1 METIN
6 LSVIGMT
13 CGACVKHVEKA
24 ISSIAGVRKVEVN
37 LNAGTAK
44 VEGDFAE
51 GASPILAALEGDGYP
66 AKVSFDQA
74 SKEKARSGS
83 CKSGP
88 SCCCN

>member
-6 LSVIGMT
+6 LTVSGMT

-24 ISSIAGVRKVEVN
+24 INSIAGVQKVEVD
-37 LNAGTAK
+37 LASGAVK
-44 VEGDFAE
+44 VEGDVSQRVKE
-51 GASPILAALEGDGYP
+51 IIAALEEDGYP
-66 AKVSFDQA
+66 AQVSTDVS
-74 SKEKARSGS
+74 SKAKSGS